1 LSVGIVLLDLVPAGQ
16 HQPELFAPDN
26 HRRQKLSP
34 LIDRINNR
42 YHPLTA
48 REAVVT
54 ALPVWHHGGAAP

>member
-1 LSVGIVLLDLVPAGQ
+1 M
-16 HQPELFAPDN
+16 FAPDN
-26 HRRQKLSP
+26 QSRQKLSP